1 MCEICSKLTTE
12 TPKKQ
17 GIKILQIL
25 IESYSTLSTNIN
37 AFVFKDMYLYI
48 YMHYWNIMNLI
59 KVSELAIFCQLN
71 L

>member
-37 AFVFKDMYLYI
+37 AFVFVDMYLYI
-48 YMHYWNIMNLI
+48 YMHY
-59 KVSELAIFCQLN
+59 
-71 L
+71 